1 MHDKDILKFIRKYK
15 IMIGGITIIIVII
28 LISLF
33 GDSSNNKKIELETD
47 ISKNKTMRDKVD
59 INKIEG
65 NYIGRDNVTNIINNK
80 SEDKTVS
87 QVYKD
92 INITGKI
99 VNKGIKSVIVELV
112 SPSFFSEPSDE
123 SGSFTIYI
131 KKPTFREMGQIRVAE
146 TDLYYK
152 YEKDIDLNAKNF
164 PLELKMK

>member
-28 LISLF
+28 LITLL

-47 ISKNKTMRDKVD
+47 ISKNKTMRDK
-59 INKIEG
+59 IEG
-65 NYIGRDNVTNIINNK
+65 NYNVTNIINNK